1 MKKLIRRKQNKA
13 PSAIDTGKQLGQD
26 GQTTGTDFSSGR
38 TYAKRNK
45 ASRFISSSRN
55 ALPDS
60 GLEQPGE
67 VQVPKAGSERKARQ
81 RLASIRE
88 EVGSPGVSSSHI
100 VKLEKGSGRKEMLC
114 QPEFVNL
121 THKLP
126 TDWVVADVQLWL
138 QYLDLSRYAE
148 NFRAQSISG
157 AELLGFDEN
166 DNGKRDNNNERM
178 LNAVGIKAI
187 GHKKRFLRAL
197 KQLKEDN
204 AFAPHHHPQEGGSS
218 EGSNSEISS
227 VCSSA
232 CFSPRTSSCLSPR
245 TPLANEEYTTELLR
259 LCEELM
265 KNKVA
270 IKCINCKASGEDD
283 IIMIRVQEDISF
295 GELKQLLAEQLGL
308 SASELSVRYEDEE
321 KDLVRIKNAEEFDDL
336 MQKNI
341 ERGRRNPFY
350 GYALK
355 IQVQV

>member
-1 MKKLIRRKQNKA
+1 MKKLIRRKQTKV
-13 PSAIDTGKQLGQD
+13 PCAIAMGKHLGQD
-26 GQTTGTDFSSGR
+26 GQTSVTAFSSDG
-38 TYAKRNK
+38 TNAKRNK
-45 ASRFISSSRN
+45 ASRFLRN

-88 EVGSPGVSSSHI
+88 ELGSPSPSSQI

-126 TDWVVADVQLWL
+126 TDWMVADVQLWL

-148 NFRAQSISG
+148 NFRALSISG

-166 DNGKRDNNNERM
+166 DSGKSDNNTERM

-197 KQLKEDN
+197 KQLKGDN
-204 AFAPHHHPQEGGSS
+204 AFAPHQHPQEGGSS
-218 EGSNSEISS
+218 EGSNSDISS
-227 VCSSA
+227 VCSSS

-245 TPLANEEYTTELLR
+245 APLANEEYTAELLG

-270 IKCINCKASGEDD
+270 IKCINCTASEKED
-283 IIMIRVQEDISF
+283 IAMIRVQEDISF
-295 GELKQLLAEQLGL
+295 GELKQLLAVQLGL

-341 ERGRRNPFY
+341 ERGRRNRLY